1 MYKARLEDTMNTDFQ
16 LYARYGVPNPEMTLD
31 REFRRQFAS
40 NNAKVA
46 KANTALRQPR
56 LRDKR
61 FVDGILNSNTLAA
74 GQFFRVG

>member
-1 MYKARLEDTMNTDFQ
+1 
-16 LYARYGVPNPEMTLD
+16 VLD
-31 REFRRQFAS
+31 RELRRQFAS
-40 NNAKVA
+40 SHAKVA
-46 KANTALRQPR
+46 KANKALRQPR